1 MSSTTFSS
9 IATAPSVSGESRA
22 ASRGQFARFG
32 LATVVAATA
41 ANTLVYV
48 IGSALV
54 AYDPRFLPL
63 AGVSGEIS
71 FTLPAAI
78 GAVLL
83 YAVLLRFARKPARTF
98 AIISAVVFVLATI
111 PDFTYIPSVPGAT
124 AGQTAVLVVMHIV
137 AAGVIVGMLT
147 SFGRSKGRTALT
159 ARTR

>member
-9 IATAPSVSGESRA
+9 IATSPSVAGESRGVG
-22 ASRGQFARFG
+22 RREFARFG

-48 IGSALV
+48 VGSALV

-63 AGVSGEIS
+63 ANVSGAIL

-78 GAVLL
+78 GAVLV
-83 YAVLLRFARKPARTF
+83 YAALLRFARKPARTF

-111 PDFTYIPSVPGAT
+111 PDFAYIPSVPGAT

-147 SFGRSKGRTALT
+147 SFGRAKGRTA
-159 ARTR
+159 R

>member
-1 MSSTTFSS
+1 MSSTTLSP
-9 IATAPSVSGESRA
+9 IATSPSVSGESRA
-22 ASRGQFARFG
+22 AGRGGFARFG

-41 ANTLVYV
+41 ATTLVYA

-63 AGVSGEIS
+63 ADVSGEIV

-83 YAVLLRFARKPARTF
+83 YAALLRFARHPARTF
-98 AIISAVVFVLATI
+98 AIISAVVFVVTAI

-147 SFGRSKGRTALT
+147 SFGRSKGRTAL
-159 ARTR
+159 